1 MISLETL
8 MTDLEITADPFAYCE
23 LHTRWEA
30 KPAAHGAVG
39 LYFVLSGEGTIEGAH
54 GKRRPFGEGCV
65 AICPPSARIWI
76 TPVAAE
82 KARQPVVCRELLGLS
97 VGDTDCSPGGV
108 AIVSG
113 SIQATFQKSAGLF
126 DYRSEAIIED
136 LAGSDALRQAFVE
149 LVAEMREARPGSTT
163 IIECILRRCLIA
175 ILRRLWREPGEPP
188 HWVTALENPRLGR
201 VVAAMLDRPADHHT
215 LENLSAIAGMSRSV
229 FAREFSAAFGRPA
242 ILFLREVRLRRAA
255 HQLQATR
262 HSVQSIANA
271 VGFRSRSYFSRAFK
285 QLYGVD
291 PAAFRNRN
299 HAAREIGRSDS
310 RPRPK
315 SVPREG
321 KRCRGRT
328 LDARRL
334 TGLIA

>member
-8 MTDLEITADPFAYCE
+8 ITDLEITADPFAYCE
-23 LHTRWEA
+23 VHTRWKAE
-30 KPAAHGAVG
+30 PAPYGAVG
-39 LYFVLSGEGTIEGAH
+39 LYFVLSGEGTIEGAD

-82 KARQPVVCRELLGLS
+82 KARRPVVCRELLGLF

-126 DYRSEAIIED
+126 DHRREAIIED
-136 LAGSDALRQAFVE
+136 LASSDALRQAFVE

-175 ILRRLWREPGEPP
+175 ILRRLWLEPGEPP
-188 HWVTALENPRLGR
+188 HWVAALENPRLGR
-201 VVAAMLDRPADHHT
+201 VVAAMLDRPAHHHT
-215 LENLSAIAGMSRSV
+215 LENLSAVAGMSRSV

-242 ILFLREVRLRRAA
+242 ILFLREVRLRLAA
-255 HQLQATR
+255 HQLRATR
-262 HSVQSIANA
+262 HNVQSIANA
-271 VGFRSRSYFSRAFK
+271 AGFRSRSYFSRAFK

-291 PAAFRNRN
+291 PATFRDHN
-299 HAAREIGRSDS
+299 HAAQEMGGSDS
-310 RPRPK
+310 RPAPSPFRA
-315 SVPREG
+315 REVG
-321 KRCRGRT
+321 DLVVDTDKP
-328 LDARRL
+328 
-334 TGLIA
+334 